1 MGKIRLSSI
10 LIGIWTMVFLCFR
23 PSIFGEKYNI
33 LVFMIFSGITAVIFF
48 TYPNK
53 KMAVDRKAFYG
64 YLLILVLVGYFFIQ
78 GIVMGAPPKTV
89 FNSCFLIVV
98 VSLLSLFVTSRFS
111 SQVIKSF
118 IYILFAISLSSVVT
132 MLIFVLS
139 GMKEGGLLVLADLTE
154 FVGRTKNVGPAFF
167 DRHYVYFPFSVG
179 WASVEIGNIK
189 IPRLLGIFREAGMAQ
204 IFFFTA
210 YFFTYIVDIRRVK
223 VVRAVLFIAGTLTF
237 STSALISFLTGYI
250 VLKFYPTPGSRVS
263 IKKMFV
269 AVVVIPAIVLVVLFF
284 PDVGLMDKVSSFS
297 GNQRSQSFMY
307 SWKKF
312 QEKPVLGFGYYKG
325 FEQMQTKKDY
335 VQFLGLIGVAYQIGI
350 IGLALYLC
358 VWYYSLSK
366 MNDRTTYFV
375 LMPCFITLLISQPSY
390 NDLIVW
396 LLLLINFRVVMAN
409 EKPLLQMQSPAV
421 ANA

>member
-1 MGKIRLSSI
+1 MGRIRLSSI

-23 PSIFGEKYNI
+23 PSIFGEKHNI
-33 LVFMIFSGITAVIFF
+33 PVFMIFSIITGVIFF

-53 KMAVDRKAFYG
+53 KLAVDRKAFYG
-64 YLLILVLVGYFFIQ
+64 YLLILLLVAYFFIQ
-78 GIVMGAPPKTV
+78 GIIMGAAPRTV
-89 FNSCFLIVV
+89 FNSCFLITV

-111 SQVIKSF
+111 SQVLKSF
-118 IYILFAISLSSVVT
+118 IYILFAISLSSIVT
-132 MLIFVLS
+132 MSIFVLS
-139 GMKEGGLLVLADLTE
+139 GLKEGGLLVLADLTE
-154 FVGRTKNVGPAFF
+154 FVGRTKNVGPSFF
-167 DRHYVYFPFSVG
+167 DRHYLYFPFSVG
-179 WASVEIGNIK
+179 WASVKIGSIK

-210 YFFTYIVDIRRVK
+210 FFFTYVVDIRRVK
-223 VVRAVLFIAGTLTF
+223 VVRSVLFIGGALTF
-237 STSALISFLTGYI
+237 STSALVSFLAGYLM
-250 VLKFYPTPGSRVS
+250 LKFYPTPGTRVS

-269 AVVVIPAIVLVVLFF
+269 AVVIIPAIVLVVLFF
-284 PDVGLMDKVSSFS
+284 PDIGLMDKVSSFS

-325 FEQMQTKKDY
+325 FEQMESKKDY

-358 VWYYSLSK
+358 IWYYSFSK
-366 MNDRTTYFV
+366 MNDRATYFV

-396 LLLLINFRVVMAN
+396 LLLLINFRTVLAN
-409 EKPLLQMQSPAV
+409 EKPSLQTQSPALASV
-421 ANA
+421 